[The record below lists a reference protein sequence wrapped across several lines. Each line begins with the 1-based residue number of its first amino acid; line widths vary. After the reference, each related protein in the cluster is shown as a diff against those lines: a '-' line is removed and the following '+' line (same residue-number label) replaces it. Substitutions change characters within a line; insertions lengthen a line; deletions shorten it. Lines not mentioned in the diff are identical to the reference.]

1 MSWLWQQRGCLFH
14 SNMLETQKASQI
26 FVIISV
32 IYFVYFHQLKQ
43 FQWSNFWK
51 LLFCLTV
58 VAFFIC
64 LYCCCKYCH
73 FVTKLL
79 VSYLPFGVW
88 KLILYTSFLW
98 NCVLLYMQSAVWS
111 SCQPHF
117 SMENKEYLL
126 GNKTLHYIYIS
137 LWGPQTLWGPRQL
150 YISPV
155 GQVSPGC
162 CTCWPRYI
170 LIFIVAITLPWVH
183 K

>member
-32 IYFVYFHQLKQ
+32 IFFVYFHQFKQ

-64 LYCCCKYCH
+64 LYYCCKYCH
-73 FVTKLL
+73 FVTL
-79 VSYLPFGVW
+79 SYLSVICHSVSESLSF
-88 KLILYTSFLW
+88 ILLFLR

-126 GNKTLHYIYIS
+126 GNKTLHYIYSS
-137 LWGPQTLWGPRQL
+137 LWGPK
-150 YISPV
+150 
-155 GQVSPGC
+155 VSTIHIPC
-162 CTCWPRYI
+162 RSSQ
-170 LIFIVAITLPWVH
+170 PWLLH
-183 K
+183 LLA